1 MGTIVIAINF
11 RLLPTTHYLLPTTYP
26 NHLQI
31 NFIHLLMKILLV
43 DDDPVLVELLTQTLA
58 QQNYAIDVATD
69 GEQGW
74 IYGSTY
80 TYDLMILDWSL
91 PKLDGIQ
98 LCQRFRAHDDDTPII
113 LLTSRSGSQNKIVGL
128 DAGADDYICKPFDVE
143 ELAARIRALLRR
155 LHCDFLP
162 VLRWGDLVLNPCT
175 SEITYQSQSLSLT
188 AKEYRL
194 LELFLRHSQ
203 EVFSVEDII
212 DRLWSSNEYPAIAT
226 VRSHLRHLRQ
236 KLKQAGFGDNL
247 ITTVRGQGYCLKSCP
262 QDLDAEANSPIKD
275 TNQEVSLANQLDKR
289 SQHLTALTSI
299 WEKYQSKREQQLIT
313 LEHTIN
319 SLKIGNLE
327 ISDRFSAIIVAHS
340 LAGNLG
346 QFGLD
351 QACQLAKE
359 IEQLLQNYLNHNP
372 LQLLLLSNKLEALRQ
387 ELGIKEHI
395 VAQISQKSAENS
407 SLWLIV
413 SDDHNFTEQL
423 IPEVKNQG
431 IRTQVI
437 PTPELVRDWLAEKQS
452 KGEQLPDA
460 VLLKISFTENVLAS
474 SSIQEYLALI
484 AEFKLLTPSIP
495 VIVVADRDRFQD
507 RLLVARHGGKIYL
520 TQPITSNQIIAVCQK
535 AAQYSSLGKKIMIVD
550 DDIELLRV
558 LPALLQ
564 PWRFKLTTLDD
575 PRQFWDVLQAV
586 VPDLLVLDIEMPYLS
601 GIELCKV
608 LRTHPYWCKL
618 PVLFLSIHHDDA
630 MSTEVFASGA
640 NDFVNK
646 PVFPQKLAHRILN
659 CLNLKS

>member
-1 MGTIVIAINF
+1 
-11 RLLPTTHYLLPTTYP
+11 
-26 NHLQI
+26 
-31 NFIHLLMKILLV
+31 MKILLV

-113 LLTSRSGSQNKIVGL
+113 LLTSRSGSQNKIIGL

-162 VLRWGDLVLNPCT
+162 VLRWGDLLLNPCT
-175 SEITYQSQSLSLT
+175 GEITYHQQSLSLT

-194 LELFLRHSQ
+194 LELFMRHSQ
-203 EVFSVEDII
+203 EIFSVEDII
-212 DRLWSSNEYPAIAT
+212 DRLWSSTEYPAIAT

-236 KLKQAGFGDNL
+236 KLKQAGFPDDL
-247 ITTVRGQGYCLKSCP
+247 ITTVRGQGYCLKSLP
-262 QDLDAEANSPIKD
+262 QNTDATQSKSQVIPNRSSISTEQS
-275 TNQEVSLANQLDKR
+275 DKR

-313 LEHTIN
+313 LEQTIA
-319 SLKIGNLE
+319 SLSDGNPE
-327 ISDRFSAIIVAHS
+327 ISSLLSAIVAAHS

-351 QACQLAKE
+351 RASQLAKE
-359 IEQLLQNYLNHNP
+359 IEQLLQNYHSHNST
-372 LQLLLLSNKLEALRQ
+372 QLSLLSDNLTALKLELTIKKHV
-387 ELGIKEHI
+387 LG
-395 VAQISQKSAENS
+395 QISQKITTN
-407 SLWLIV
+407 LPLLLII
-413 SDDHNFTEQL
+413 SNDSNFAEQL
-423 IPEVKNQG
+423 SPPATNQG
-431 IRTQVI
+431 MRTTVI
-437 PTPELVRDWLAEKQS
+437 PTPELVRDWLSEKQT
-452 KGEQLPDA
+452 KGEQLPDI
-460 VLLKISFTENVLAS
+460 VVLKISFAEDVSNSATN
-474 SSIQEYLALI
+474 QDYLALI

-495 VIVVADRDRFQD
+495 VIVVADRDRFED
-507 RLLVARHGGKIYL
+507 RLLVARHGGKFYL
-520 TQPITSNQIIAVCQK
+520 TQPIAYEQIIAVCQK
-535 AAQYSSLGKKIMIVD
+535 AVQYSSLGKKIMIVD
-550 DDIELLRV
+550 DDVELLKT
-558 LPALLQ
+558 LPTLLK
-564 PWRFKLTTLDD
+564 PWGFKLTTLDD

-586 VPDLLVLDIEMPYLS
+586 TPDLLILDIEMPHLS
-601 GIELCKV
+601 GIEICKV

-618 PVLFLSIHHDDA
+618 PVVFLSIHQDDNIY
-630 MSTEVFASGA
+630 TEVFASGA

-646 PVFPQKLAHRILN
+646 PVFPQQLAHRILN
-659 CLNLKS
+659 RLNLKRIT